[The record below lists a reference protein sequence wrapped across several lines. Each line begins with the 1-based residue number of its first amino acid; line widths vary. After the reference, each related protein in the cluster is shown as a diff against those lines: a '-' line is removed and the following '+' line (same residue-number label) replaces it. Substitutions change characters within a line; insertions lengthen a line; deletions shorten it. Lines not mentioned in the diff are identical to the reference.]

1 MRDSG
6 YNRNKFKAL
15 LLENGFE
22 PPSSFY
28 VHAGVTQDRFRRQL
42 RGDKPFS
49 RLELL
54 RIKHMLHISDEKF
67 CDIFFDTTCIDVKR
81 D

>member
-6 YNRNKFKAL
+6 YNKNKFKAL
-15 LLENGFE
+15 LIENGYE

-28 VHAGVTQDRFRRQL
+28 INAGVSLDKFRKQL
-42 RGDKPFS
+42 SGRSPFN

-54 RIKHMLHISDEKF
+54 RIKYLLHLSDEKF